1 MPANMIDLPVG
12 VSSESRE
19 REPVSVG
26 VGVRV
31 RVRVRVRG
39 AGGGKGGGV
48 AGKKANWS
56 AGGAHG
62 KGNGNRHHPA
72 LGSSSSSHFL
82 TTLPAYL
89 QSLGSYQLPY
99 CLILPTH
106 ARYPD
111 AAYHLIE
118 VHALR

>member
-26 VGVRV
+26 V

-72 LGSSSSSHFL
+72 PALLQVIFL